1 MDMSRY
7 PAQEPFSGNMPA
19 YHDYLIERGRGL
31 NPREISYGPDPYQ
44 SIALFPAD
52 NPDGRL
58 LLYFHGGGWT
68 NGYKE
73 WMCFMAPALNA
84 RGIAFATAGYRLAP
98 RHIFPTGLHDCANAL
113 DWLAGHAEEYG
124 VDPAR
129 IFVGGHSAGGH
140 YAAMLAVTEQTEAGL
155 PCASRIRGCAPVSGV
170 YEFGE
175 DSGMAVR
182 PRFLGPPEAAAEH
195 AASPIQHVR
204 AGLPPFLLTWGE
216 NDFPHLK
223 RQAQDMLAK
232 LKAEDVPVET
242 LELPGCNHFT
252 ASYAAGDVDGLWV
265 TSLDQWMR
273 KVA

>member
-1 MDMSRY
+1 MDISRY

-19 YHDYLIERGRGL
+19 YHDYLIERGQGL
-31 NPREISYGPDPYQ
+31 SPLEFSYGPDPYQ
-44 SIALFPAD
+44 SIALFPAGK
-52 NPDGRL
+52 PDGRL
-58 LLYFHGGGWT
+58 LLFFHGGGWT

-84 RGIAFATAGYRLAP
+84 RNITFATAGYRLAP
-98 RHIFPTGLHDCANAL
+98 QHLFPTGFQDCAKAL
-113 DWLAGHAEEYG
+113 DWLAGHAGEYG
-124 VDPAR
+124 VDPTQ

-140 YAAMLAVTEQTEAGL
+140 YAAMLAVTEQTETGL
-155 PCASRIRGCAPVSGV
+155 PCASRIRGCAPISGV

-175 DSGMAVR
+175 HSGMAVR
-182 PRFLGPPEAAAEH
+182 PRFLGPPEAAAEQ
-195 AASPIQHVR
+195 AASPIRHVR

-223 RQAQDMLAK
+223 RQAQDMLAR
-232 LKAEDVPVET
+232 LEAEGVPAET

-265 TSLDQWMR
+265 TVLDQWMR
-273 KVA
+273 KVS